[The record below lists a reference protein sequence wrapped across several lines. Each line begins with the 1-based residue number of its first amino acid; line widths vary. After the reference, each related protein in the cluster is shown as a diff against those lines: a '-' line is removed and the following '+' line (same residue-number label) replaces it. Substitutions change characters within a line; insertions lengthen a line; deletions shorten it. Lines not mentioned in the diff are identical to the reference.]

1 MSLSTPSF
9 KQSGLT
15 MVEALVTIVVISFS
29 LLAMAG
35 LQLNSLGGSKEASL
49 RTTATVLGYD
59 ILDAMRANRTAAL
72 AGSYNIALSAAAP
85 TGASIAEEDLKRL
98 LTQSAARLPSGDS
111 SVSVDANRMVTVVIQ
126 WDDSRGAA
134 SARQFRIVSML

>member
-1 MSLSTPSF
+1 MLNHTRPR
-9 KQSGLT
+9 QAGMTL
-15 MVEALVTIVVISFS
+15 VEVLVTIVVISFS

-59 ILDAMRANRTAAL
+59 ILDAMRANRAAAL
-72 AGSYNIALSAAAP
+72 SGSYDIDLGAASP
-85 TGASIAEEDLKRL
+85 NGASIAEQDLKQW
-98 LTQSAARLPSGDS
+98 LTQAASRLPSGGG

-126 WDDSRGAA
+126 WDDSRGVA
-134 SARQFRIVSML
+134 SPRQFRITSML